1 MPSRSTA
8 RLAALTVAAVC
19 STASTV
25 VLTSPAHADSVRIH
39 DIQGTTRI
47 SPLAGQKVADVPG
60 IVTATRTY
68 GSSKGFWM
76 QDPTPDDDPP
86 PGGPP

>member
-1 MPSRSTA
+1 MPSTSSA

-19 STASTV
+19 STASAV

-47 SPLAGQKVADVPG
+47 SPLAGQKVALVC
-60 IVTATRTY
+60 
-68 GSSKGFWM
+68 S
-76 QDPTPDDDPP
+76 
-86 PGGPP
+86 GGNISPSQLRDLLS